1 MSGDITIKEGNMYG
15 PWRKAINDFTPQLR
29 PSLRALFKNPQNL
42 LNIHIDE
49 ASKQDTSIHD
59 DEMGKKV
66 GMRGGVVA
74 GIQHLDLFAP
84 LLVKA
89 FGQKCFE
96 TGSISMFYTYAL
108 LDGEEVRAA
117 VKMPPKGAR
126 DVQVEAWAESKDGHG
141 VAKGT
146 VSIGN
151 PQEKTYL
158 QAMEIESSPQEELRI
173 LKGLKV
179 GYEMTPHEDEM
190 NSAAA
195 QKWVPFLEDSID
207 WYSQKSPWGPPIAS
221 LSRVLDFMQ
230 VPVPFQPKATGF
242 FGATE
247 IHFINGPVKTDV
259 AYRATG
265 KIIAVGATSKT
276 EFYWFDSLLYEKAS
290 NKLVAGLRH
299 MSRCMKAGSPLYPEV
314 K

>member
-1 MSGDITIKEGNMYG
+1 MSDDITIKDGNMYG
-15 PWRKAINDFTPQLR
+15 PWRKAINDFTPKSR
-29 PSLRALFKNPQNL
+29 PALRALFKNQNNL
-42 LNIHIDE
+42 LNPHIDK
-49 ASKQDTSIHD
+49 SMLLDTTIHD

-96 TGSISMFYTYAL
+96 TGSLSIFYTYAL
-108 LDGEEVRAA
+108 LEGEEVRAA
-117 VKMPPKGAR
+117 IKIPPEGAK
-126 DVQVEAWAESKDGHG
+126 DAQVEAWAESKDGHS
-141 VAKGT
+141 VVKGT
-146 VSIGN
+146 VSMGN
-151 PQEKTYL
+151 PREKTYI

-179 GYEMTPHEDEM
+179 GYEMTPRDDEM
-190 NSAAA
+190 DSTAA
-195 QKWVPFLEDSID
+195 QKWVSFLEDSIG
-207 WYSQKSPWGPPIAS
+207 WYSKKSPWGPPIVS
-221 LSRVLDFMQ
+221 LSRILDFMQ
-230 VPVPFQPKATGF
+230 VAVPFQTKGTGF
-242 FGATE
+242 FGGTE
-247 IHFINGPVKTDV
+247 INFIDGPVKTDV

-276 EFYWFDSLLYEKAS
+276 EYYWFDSKLYEKAS
-290 NKLVAGLRH
+290 NKLVASLRH
-299 MSRCMKAGSPLYPEV
+299 MNRFMKAGSPLYPEV